1 MPGARIERVPKGG
14 FRGSMSLHDA
24 YRLLE
29 PIPDP
34 VPVPEAALLAR
45 ESASGL
51 PVVVHLLPKNVPG
64 LTDPVLAKLRNLP
77 LPHARQILDIG
88 EHGENSYVVSHVL
101 PGNLPLA
108 RWLESIGFPV
118 EPAAVKQAEPGE
130 FTRLFAEPLGGHPAP
145 SAPQP
150 GSGEFTRT
158 IGQPVEAVAPAP
170 TAARVPEHA
179 STHAEPPAA
188 TPGEFTRMFA
198 QPVEPVASGITLAD
212 ARGSEGSVPRRDR
225 KEALAKPE
233 PTIQPERHAAPP
245 AAPGEFTRMFAQP
258 VETVASGITLAD
270 ARGSEAS
277 VLSRDREEALAKPE
291 PTTQPERHPE
301 PPAAAPGEFTRMFAQ
316 PVEPVASGT
325 TLADARGSEE
335 SVPSRDREEALAK
348 PEPTTAPGEF
358 TRMFAQPVEPVPPAP
373 TATKVPEP
381 VPSPPPA
388 QFKRVPVQPIA
399 AEPSKGEFTRIFVQP
414 LEDAAHEV
422 STKTAPV
429 GPKPPSGDPP
439 PSVGEFTRLFQVPV
453 QAKSAPAPY
462 SPPPPLEPI
471 ASPPEHASRNRNEA
485 GEFTRLMQGPRFGD
499 PGPPAAPEPHAYGT
513 PGEFTR
519 MLDSPVGS
527 PPPATNYRPHIPQ
540 NQPPQAPMTGFDRMV
555 SADPFAPASSNAGD
569 PGDGGATRLFSP
581 GASARPAAPAV
592 RDGPSEFTRMVAA
605 PAAAAPKRAKPAP
618 PKPVKPALPGAGPKP
633 LTIIVVLAVLLL
645 IAVGV
650 VVFFALQ
657 P

>member
-1 MPGARIERVPKGG
+1 LDWSALAHMPGARIERVPKGG

-258 VETVASGITLAD
+258 VETVASGI
-270 ARGSEAS
+270 
-277 VLSRDREEALAKPE
+277 
-291 PTTQPERHPE
+291 
-301 PPAAAPGEFTRMFAQ
+301 
-316 PVEPVASGT
+316 

>member
-1 MPGARIERVPKGG
+1 LDWSALAHMPGARIERVPKGG

-198 QPVEPVASGITLAD
+198 QPVEP
-212 ARGSEGSVPRRDR
+212 
-225 KEALAKPE
+225 
-233 PTIQPERHAAPP
+233 
-245 AAPGEFTRMFAQP
+245 
-258 VETVASGITLAD
+258 VASGITLAD

>member
-1 MPGARIERVPKGG
+1 
-14 FRGSMSLHDA
+14 
-24 YRLLE
+24 
-29 PIPDP
+29 
-34 VPVPEAALLAR
+34 
-45 ESASGL
+45 
-51 PVVVHLLPKNVPG
+51 
-64 LTDPVLAKLRNLP
+64 
-77 LPHARQILDIG
+77 
-88 EHGENSYVVSHVL
+88 
-101 PGNLPLA
+101 
-108 RWLESIGFPV
+108 
-118 EPAAVKQAEPGE
+118 
-130 FTRLFAEPLGGHPAP
+130 
-145 SAPQP
+145 
-150 GSGEFTRT
+150 
-158 IGQPVEAVAPAP
+158 
-170 TAARVPEHA
+170 
-179 STHAEPPAA
+179 
-188 TPGEFTRMFA
+188 
-198 QPVEPVASGITLAD
+198 
-212 ARGSEGSVPRRDR
+212 
-225 KEALAKPE
+225 
-233 PTIQPERHAAPP
+233 
-245 AAPGEFTRMFAQP
+245 
-258 VETVASGITLAD
+258 
-270 ARGSEAS
+270 
-277 VLSRDREEALAKPE
+277 
-291 PTTQPERHPE
+291 
-301 PPAAAPGEFTRMFAQ
+301 MFAQ

>member
-1 MPGARIERVPKGG
+1 LDWSALAHMPGARIERVPKGG

-51 PVVVHLLPKNVPG
+51 PVVVHLLPKHVPG

-258 VETVASGITLAD
+258 VET
-270 ARGSEAS
+270 
-277 VLSRDREEALAKPE
+277 
-291 PTTQPERHPE
+291 
-301 PPAAAPGEFTRMFAQ
+301 
-316 PVEPVASGT
+316 VASGT

>member
-258 VETVASGITLAD
+258 VETIASGITLAD

-277 VLSRDREEALAKPE
+277 VL
-291 PTTQPERHPE
+291 
-301 PPAAAPGEFTRMFAQ
+301 
-316 PVEPVASGT
+316 
-325 TLADARGSEE
+325 
-335 SVPSRDREEALAK
+335 SRDREEALAK

>member
-212 ARGSEGSVPRRDR
+212 ARGSE
-225 KEALAKPE
+225 
-233 PTIQPERHAAPP
+233 
-245 AAPGEFTRMFAQP
+245 
-258 VETVASGITLAD
+258 
-270 ARGSEAS
+270 AS

-462 SPPPPLEPI
+462 TPPPPLEPI

>member
-277 VLSRDREEALAKPE
+277 VL
-291 PTTQPERHPE
+291 
-301 PPAAAPGEFTRMFAQ
+301 
-316 PVEPVASGT
+316 
-325 TLADARGSEE
+325 
-335 SVPSRDREEALAK
+335 SRDREEALAK